1 MLPLVLLALAC
12 GPTDEPD
19 DTNAP
24 ALAAEATLEDD
35 IPTVAW
41 VRWET
46 DDPGTSW
53 VEYGPTKD
61 LGRTTV
67 PGTVA
72 STAHA
77 VLLAG
82 MSPRSTWY
90 WRAVTEIDGE
100 RHKSQ
105 MMSLE
110 TGVAPRELPEVEN
123 TSYDASLA
131 LPGYTITT
139 SLGSN
144 AWLIV
149 FDTEGN
155 PVWWKAADE
164 GTVFAQVRLSPDGT
178 SILYNVASLNFGT
191 DVGEIRRIRLD
202 GEQLS
207 ATRTVM
213 GHHDFVGL
221 PEGGFAYIAADTRE
235 WVNPDDGETYTVVGD
250 TLMEVPEGATDDSG
264 NRAVWSTWDDLTVAV
279 SPTEDDDFYPFGLDW
294 THSNSLKFD
303 EDTGTYVMSV
313 RKEDAVAQIDRA
325 SGDLL
330 WTLGGVASDF
340 TRAEGRA
347 FVGQHS
353 PEFIAA
359 DRFML
364 FDNGDINAPDAYSEA
379 VEYSVDLDARTYT
392 PVWHYDLGQRI
403 SSYLLGDVERLANG
417 NTLIAWGS
425 GGTITE
431 VTPDGETAFQVSLS
445 IGAAIGFTH
454 HIDALGGV
462 ETP

>member
-19 DTNAP
+19 DLATP
-24 ALAAEATLEDD
+24 ALAAEATLEED

-46 DDPGTSW
+46 DAPGVSW

-61 LGRTTV
+61 LGRQTV

-72 STAHA
+72 ATEHA

-100 RHKSQ
+100 LHKSK

-110 TGVAPRELPEVEN
+110 TGVAPRDLPEVEN
-123 TSYDASLA
+123 TSYDAGLA

-139 SLGSN
+139 SLGAN

-149 FDTEGN
+149 YDKEGN
-155 PVWWKAADE
+155 PVWWKAAEDE
-164 GTVFAQVRLSPDGT
+164 TVFAQVRLSQDGT

-191 DVGEIRRIRLD
+191 DVGVIRRVRLD
-202 GEQLS
+202 GELLS
-207 ATRTVM
+207 ETRTVM

-264 NRAVWSTWDDLTVAV
+264 NRAVWSTWDDLAVDV
-279 SPTEDDDFYPFGLDW
+279 SPADDSDFYPFGLDW

-303 EDTGTYVMSV
+303 ADTGRYVMSV
-313 RKEDAVAQIDRA
+313 RKENTFAQIDRA
-325 SGDLL
+325 TGALD
-330 WTLGGVASDF
+330 WALGGVASDF
-340 TRAEGRA
+340 TLTEGRD
-347 FVGQHS
+347 FIGQHS
-353 PEFIAA
+353 PEFIAP
-359 DRFML
+359 DRFIL
-364 FDNGDINAPDAYSEA
+364 FDNGDINIPDAYSEA
-379 VEYSVDLDARTYT
+379 VEYSVDMAAGTYT
-392 PVWHYDLGQRI
+392 PVWRFDLGQRI
-403 SSYLLGDVERLANG
+403 SSYLLGDVERLSNG
-417 NTLIAWGS
+417 NTLVAWGS

-431 VTPDGETAFQVSLS
+431 VTPDGDTAFQVSLS

-454 HIDALGGV
+454 HIDAIGGV
-462 ETP
+462 EAP